1 MNTASIAEKGCHA
14 GRYDKTQPDHMEKKN
29 LTYLAN
35 LREAMK
41 NHGIDVCI
49 ITGTDPHQSEI
60 PPHHWRGREW
70 LTGFESSNG
79 TNGTAVI
86 TMDDALVWTDSR
98 YFLQAED
105 QLRGTGFRMMK
116 EDGPEAVD
124 LVDWVTEHTDKGQ
137 TVGIDG
143 MTFSI
148 SFAQRLQQELNENG
162 VNLNTDFPQFDYIY
176 PDRPERPKNKL
187 FVHDEEI
194 VGETVDSKVSRI
206 LEAVKSELGNATLL
220 SALDDIAW
228 ATNVRTSGDITYS
241 PIFVSYL
248 YLDETGKR
256 VLFVDADK
264 ITPAVQQHLDK
275 YHVEVQPYDDVLKFV
290 AALPKTTRLL
300 IDPEKTSRGLYDHI
314 ACTPVFGGSAV
325 AKLKSIKNATMLKNL
340 ATAMEKDGVA
350 LTKFFMMIEKEYP
363 TGKLTEVELG
373 KRLRALRLSDPSCVD
388 ESFAA
393 IIGWNGHGAIV
404 HYEATPETDVPISG
418 QGLLLVD
425 SGGQYT
431 FGTTDIT
438 RTIALGGATDE
449 QRHDFTL
456 VMKGHIALA
465 MAKFPEGTRGA
476 QLDVLARQFLWAEG
490 KAYYHGTGHGVGFFI
505 NCHEGPQNIRL
516 NENPTPLQ
524 PGMITSNEPGLYLAD
539 RYGIRCENL
548 IVTELWK
555 ETEFGKFFHF
565 NVMTLFPFDLTLFD
579 TSIMSDEEIQWVN
592 DYHTI
597 VRERLTPLLS
607 AEEAAWMA
615 EKTKTLTR

>member
-1 MNTASIAEKGCHA
+1 MPWQKPALPLLTCM
-14 GRYDKTQPDHMEKKN
+14 KTQHHLNMKKKN

-41 NHGIDVCI
+41 QHGIDACV

-79 TNGTAVI
+79 TNGTAVV
-86 TMDDALVWTDSR
+86 TADDALVWTDSR
-98 YFLQAED
+98 YFLQAEE
-105 QLRGTGFRMMK
+105 QLQGTGFRMMK
-116 EDGPEAVD
+116 EDGPDAVD
-124 LVDWVTEHTDKGQ
+124 LVDWLTEHTHTGQ

-148 SFAQRLQQELNENG
+148 SFAQRIQQQLADNG
-162 VNLNTDFPQFDYIY
+162 VKLDTDFPQFDYIY
-176 PDRPERPKNKL
+176 PDRPERPKNRL
-187 FVHDEEI
+187 FVHDENI
-194 VGETVDSKVSRI
+194 VGESVDSKATRI
-206 LEAVKSELGNATLL
+206 LEAVKSELANAVML

-228 ATNVRTSGDITYS
+228 ATNLRTSGDITYS

-248 YLDETGKR
+248 YLDESGRR

-264 ITPAVQQHLDK
+264 LTPEVTAHLDK
-275 YHVEVQPYDDVLKFV
+275 YHIEVRPYDDVLSFV
-290 AALPKTTRLL
+290 ESLPKETRLL

-314 ACTPVFGGSAV
+314 ECSTVFGGAAV
-325 AKLKSIKNATMLKNL
+325 ARLKSIKNSTMIANL
-340 ATAMEKDGVA
+340 HTAMEKDGVA
-350 LTKFFMMIEKEYP
+350 LTRFFMMVEKEYP
-363 TGKLTEVELG
+363 AGTLTEVELG
-373 KRLRALRLSDPSCVD
+373 KRLRALRLADPSCVD

-404 HYEATPETDVPISG
+404 HYEATPETDAAITG

-438 RTIALGGATDE
+438 RTIALGEATPA

-465 MAKFPEGTRGA
+465 RAIFPEGTRGA

-548 IVTELWK
+548 IVTEPWK
-555 ETEFGKFFHF
+555 ETEFGRFFHF
-565 NVMTLFPFDLTLFD
+565 EVMTLFPFDINLFD
-579 TSIMSDEEIQWVN
+579 TAIMTDEEIEWVN
-592 DYHTI
+592 DYHAM
-597 VRERLTPLLS
+597 VRSRLTPFLS
-607 AEEAAWMA
+607 PEEAAWMA
-615 EKTKTLTR
+615 EKTRPLTR